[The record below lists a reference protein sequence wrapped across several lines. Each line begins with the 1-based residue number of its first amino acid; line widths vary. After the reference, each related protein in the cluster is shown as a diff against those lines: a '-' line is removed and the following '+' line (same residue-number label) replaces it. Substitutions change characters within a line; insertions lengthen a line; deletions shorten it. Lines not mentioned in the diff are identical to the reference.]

1 MTSKKRS
8 PARLP
13 VVAIVGRPNVGK
25 STLFNRI
32 IGQRKAIVNDRP
44 GVTRDRL
51 YGVVKDFECP
61 FFLVDTGGMVPG
73 EESNMDIQSQ
83 VRAAI
88 NEADLLI
95 FVLDAQSGIVSLDQE
110 VANVVRRTNK
120 PVIFVAN
127 KVDSQ
132 GHLDKTGALYE
143 IGAEDIMPVSAEH
156 NRGILDLVEKVCEG
170 LPKMKELE
178 EEEDI
183 IRVAIIGKPNV
194 GKSTLVNRLAND
206 QRIVVSDE
214 PGTTRDAIDVEV
226 EINGRKYRFVDTAG
240 IRRRS
245 KVHDSV
251 EFFSVMRAIKS
262 IEEAEVVVLMMDAL
276 DPATDQD
283 KRLAGLVLD
292 RGRGLILGLNKFD
305 LAKGTPTALSAPVT
319 LRENFFFAQY
329 APIVRVSAKT
339 GMNVHK
345 LIKAINTV
353 YENLS
358 LRVPTHKL
366 NEFLHEVIERHPP
379 PSKGSKRV
387 KVLYIT
393 QVRTA
398 PPVIAA
404 FCNYPNA
411 LSEQYKRYIIS
422 HFREHFGF
430 EGVPIKLILKSR
442 KKVEKK

>member
-1 MTSKKRS
+1 MTPETQSIT
-8 PARLP
+8 RLP

-32 IGQRKAIVNDRP
+32 VGQRKAIVNDRP

-51 YGVVKDFECP
+51 YSIVRNAECP
-61 FFLVDTGGMVPG
+61 FFLVDTGGLVPG

-95 FVLDAQSGIVSLDQE
+95 FVLDVQSGIVSLDRE
-110 VANVVRRTNK
+110 VAAVVRRTNK

-127 KVDSQ
+127 KVDVPRHSDDM
-132 GHLDKTGALYE
+132 GTLYE
-143 IGAEDIMPVSAEH
+143 LGAEDILPISAEH
-156 NRGILDLVEKVCEG
+156 NRGVQDLVEKLCEL
-170 LPKMKELE
+170 LPKIEEPDLE
-178 EEEDI
+178 EDV

-194 GKSTLVNRLAND
+194 GKSTLVNRLANE
-206 QRIVVSDE
+206 QRVVVSDQ

-226 EINGRKYRFVDTAG
+226 EINGCKYRFVDTAG

-262 IEEAEVVVLMMDAL
+262 IEEAEVVVLMMDAT

-292 RGRGLILGLNKFD
+292 RGRGLILALNKFD
-305 LAKGTPTALSAPVT
+305 LAKGTPDALAAPIT
-319 LRENFFFAQY
+319 LRENFFFATY

-345 LIKAINTV
+345 LVAAIDTV
-353 YENLS
+353 HQNLS
-358 LRVPTHKL
+358 MRVPTHRL

-379 PSKGSKRV
+379 PSKGSKRI

-393 QVRTA
+393 QVRTS

-404 FCNYPNA
+404 FCNHPNA

-422 HFREHFGF
+422 HFREYFGF

-442 KKVEKK
+442 KKNE